1 MSNVEFRREVKD
13 GSPED
18 NAVVEE
24 KQNAYRSRISINEL
38 WCQDETFT
46 DYILPRITAFRKM
59 ERHGYPMLG
68 EECISKQARQQ
79 KDGDDEDRDA
89 ADWENILF
97 DIEKGFEAH
106 RNMIEYGDASG
117 KPTRENERLMQR
129 GLTLFAKH
137 YGHLWD

>member
-24 KQNAYRSRISINEL
+24 KQNAKRSNISINEL
-38 WCQDETFT
+38 WTLDETFT
-46 DYILPRITAFRKM
+46 NYILPRITAFRKM
-59 ERHGYPMLG
+59 ERHRYPMLG

-117 KPTRENERLMQR
+117 KTTRENERLMQR

>member
-24 KQNAYRSRISINEL
+24 KQNAYRSNISINEL
-38 WCQDETFT
+38 WTLDETFT
-46 DYILPRITAFRKM
+46 NYILPRITAFRNM

-117 KPTRENERLMQR
+117 KTTRENERLMQR